1 MTVVRNAIRGH
12 IATIRTINTRLSSNP
27 LAALSFSVVPVLIGN
42 ILFDLDGTL
51 LKGVCFFNQP
61 LKLFE
66 AAETF

>member
-1 MTVVRNAIRGH
+1 MTVVRNASEGNRNH
-12 IATIRTINTRLSSNP
+12 SRRQHVRLIEA

-61 LKLFE
+61 VKLFE
-66 AAETF
+66 AVETF